1 MSLLNGTIIAGPMLE
16 VLFTRYLCTFT
27 QDAPGKGNQFA
38 QQHSF
43 CRSHVL
49 PCMGVHT
56 SERCKTHNT
65 MCLLNCYS
73 TIVSEPNFSVGSCVF
88 HYMNVQYTHM
98 MAGGQQNL
106 TISFNIIQLYKIHS
120 IFIQPCN
127 KHCPRQCL
135 CWPSTLVFYVLFFV
149 ISSVFCSANM
159 QHWASRVV

>member
-27 QDAPGKGNQFA
+27 QDAPGKEDQFV

-49 PCMGVHT
+49 PCIGVH
-56 SERCKTHNT
+56 SWERCKTHNT

-127 KHCPRQCL
+127 KHCPR
-135 CWPSTLVFYVLFFV
+135 
-149 ISSVFCSANM
+149 
-159 QHWASRVV
+159 